1 MHLFLRTLGL
11 SLFFGLSPA
20 VSAFGETIKY
30 WGIIYETMGSDAT
43 VVSSEDKNIE
53 YALISNKVFDAD
65 GNEYTVTSISANAFK
80 ECTML
85 ESFDLSPSV
94 RTISS
99 SAFAGCTRLK
109 EVIIPNSVI
118 SVNDSAFYGCTGL
131 KSLRISPNITFWPHK
146 AFAGCSSLEKVIFMS
161 NSVRGLQLQD
171 CFDDDT
177 RDKAT
182 LYVPLGCK
190 SAFESNLYWKF
201 KNIIEI
207 GNIVDGERYTQDFE
221 VETKVKY
228 TRNFKNT
235 NWQALYVPFSIPVD
249 TLAAHGLK
257 VAELDRGQGA
267 MGIDYNLKFT
277 LLESGDNTVGNYPY
291 LIKADEVG
299 EVSFVLNDKLLRKSE
314 SFCSLML
321 STGAQDLTFM
331 GTYEGV
337 TGEEMFNNSYYAMSG
352 GGLMRAADNTVSL
365 KPQRWYVKLKH
376 TGGVPVVN
384 DASVFRITVN
394 DMDEEET
401 TTGIEDCPAAPS
413 VSSAYYDMSGRR
425 TSAPAQSGLFVHQG
439 KIELI
444 RK

>member
-11 SLFFGLSPA
+11 SLFFGLCPA

-53 YALISNKVFDAD
+53 YALISDKVQDAA
-65 GNEYTVTSISANAFK
+65 GNWHTVTSISKNAFRN
-80 ECTML
+80 CTNL
-85 ESFDLSPSV
+85 ESFDVSPSL

-131 KSLRISPNITFWPHK
+131 KSLRISPNITFWPHM

-161 NSVRGLQLQD
+161 NSVRGLQFQD

-190 SAFESNLYWKF
+190 SAFEKKKF
-201 KNIIEI
+201 WDFSHIVEV

-277 LLESGDNTVGNYPY
+277 LLELGDNTVGNYPY

>member
-11 SLFFGLSPA
+11 SLFLGLCPA

-30 WGIIYETMGSDAT
+30 WGIIYETMGPDAT
-43 VVSSEDKNIE
+43 VVSSEDKDIE
-53 YALISNKVFDAD
+53 YALISDKVFDAD
-65 GNEYTVTSISANAFK
+65 GNEHTVTAISANAFK
-80 ECTML
+80 DCKKL

-99 SAFAGCTRLK
+99 SAFAGCTSLK
-109 EVIIPNSVI
+109 EVIIPRTVTTI
-118 SVNDSAFYGCTGL
+118 NDRAFYGCTGL
-131 KSLRISPNITFWPHK
+131 KCFKIYSGITFWPYQ
-146 AFAGCSSLEKVIFMS
+146 AFAGCSSLEKVIFMGQ
-161 NSVRGLQLQD
+161 NIPGLQLQD
-171 CFDDDT
+171 CFDKDT

-190 SAFESNLYWKF
+190 SAFESKEFWKF

-267 MGIDYNLKFT
+267 MGIDDNLKFT
-277 LLESGDNTVGNYPY
+277 LLESGDNTIGNYPY

-299 EVSFVLNDKLLRKSE
+299 EVSFVLKERMLRVAE